1 MLTRAANR
9 RAFIAAL
16 GSAAGAGGGAAT
28 GDADD
33 LVSRERVGGACCEY
47 VGFAV
52 KR

>member
-1 MLTRAANR
+1 MDATARVHR
-9 RAFIAAL
+9 GPGQR
-16 GSAAGAGGGAAT
+16 GYVAGAGGGAAT